1 MQHLTDNDTE
11 KVKKK
16 KQKTITTITTVQF
29 LQINFTTIPDYVT
42 WMVHIYIFF
51 LFHGF
56 QCLKFKFICYNLFSS
71 LDLENGPFILTNI
84 GV

>member
-1 MQHLTDNDTE
+1 M
-11 KVKKK
+11 
-16 KQKTITTITTVQF
+16 
-29 LQINFTTIPDYVT
+29 LQILP
-42 WMVHIYIFF
+42 WMVHTYIFF
-51 LFHGF
+51 LFHGS